1 VKTRLQFK
9 LATKKQ
15 ARLRMALAALLYL
28 WAPFA
33 AGWLIGGAL

>member
-1 VKTRLQFK
+1 MKTRLQFK

-15 ARLRMALAALLYL
+15 ALLYL